1 MIQMERLTISDCT
14 KRKLDNTYLVVYAI
28 KNEINIKKGDYIEKE
43 DIYTFVG
50 IDKRGFRTLINVYS
64 DRKNNNRYWL
74 DCFESLKTRGIRNIL
89 FLSVDNNKNLKRSA
103 KVAFPNIIFTDSLT
117 DIMPKFYQFSY
128 EKSAKEIGS
137 KIRDLYIQNTITD
150 YKETFKKFKE
160 RYNNVIHQKLIEK
173 YLNNIESLYKYSVN
187 IRKLIFRHSAN
198 IYLYDRI
205 RLNFNSQKD
214 YVNSLN
220 EIYDKLGSMND
231 YFGFTSFKKNEW
243 ILMLNDL
250 IQLYP
255 DLELI

>member
-1 MIQMERLTISDCT
+1 MERLTISDCT

-160 RYNNVIHQKLIEK
+160 RYNNVIDQKLIEK
-173 YLNNIESLYKYSVN
+173 YLNNIELLYKYSVN
-187 IRKLIFRHSAN
+187 IRKLIFRHTAN

-214 YVNSLN
+214 YVNNIN
-220 EIYDKLGSMND
+220 EVYDKLGSMND

>member
-1 MIQMERLTISDCT
+1 MKKLTINDST

-28 KNEINIKKGDYIEKE
+28 RNEINIKKGDYIEKE

-74 DCFESLKTRGIRNIL
+74 DCFESLKTRGIKNIL

-137 KIRDLYIQNTITD
+137 KIRNLYTQNTITD
-150 YKETFKKFKE
+150 YKETFKNFKE

-231 YFGFTSFKKNEW
+231 YFGFTSFNKNEW
-243 ILMLNDL
+243 ILMLNDV

>member
-1 MIQMERLTISDCT
+1 MERLTISDCT

-173 YLNNIESLYKYSVN
+173 YLNNIELLYKYSVN
-187 IRKLIFRHSAN
+187 IRKLIFRHTAN

-205 RLNFNSQKD
+205 RLNFNSKKD
-214 YVNSLN
+214 YVNNIN
-220 EIYDKLGSMND
+220 EVYDKLGSMND

>member
-1 MIQMERLTISDCT
+1 MEKLTMNDCT
-14 KRKLDNTYLVVYAI
+14 KRKLDDTYLVVYAI
-28 KNEINIKKGDYIEKE
+28 KNEINVKKGEYIEKE
-43 DIYTFVG
+43 DIYTLVG
-50 IDKRGFRTLINVYS
+50 IDKKGFRTLINVYQ

-74 DCFESLKTRGIRNIL
+74 DNFETLKIRGIKNIL
-89 FLSVDNNKNLKRSA
+89 FLSVDNNKNFKRAA

-128 EKSAKEIGS
+128 EKSPKEIGS
-137 KIRDLYIQNTITD
+137 KIRNLYIQNTITE
-150 YKETFKKFKE
+150 YKEVLKKFKE

-173 YLNNIESLYKYSVN
+173 YLNNVESLYKYSVN

-198 IYLYDRI
+198 INLYDKI

-214 YVNSLN
+214 YVNNLN

-250 IQLYP
+250 IQIYP

>member
-1 MIQMERLTISDCT
+1 MERLTISDCT

-150 YKETFKKFKE
+150 YKETFKRFKE

-173 YLNNIESLYKYSVN
+173 YLNNIELLYKYSVN
-187 IRKLIFRHSAN
+187 IRKLIFRHTAN

-214 YVNSLN
+214 YVNNIN
-220 EIYDKLGSMND
+220 EVYDKLGSMND

>member
-1 MIQMERLTISDCT
+1 MERLTISDCT

-103 KVAFPNIIFTDSLT
+103 KVACPNIIFTDSLT

-173 YLNNIESLYKYSVN
+173 YLNNIELLYKYSVN
-187 IRKLIFRHSAN
+187 IRKLIFRHTAN

-214 YVNSLN
+214 YVNNIN
-220 EIYDKLGSMND
+220 EVYDKLGSMND

>member
-1 MIQMERLTISDCT
+1 MKKLTINDCT
-14 KRKLDNTYLVVYAI
+14 KRKLDNIYLVVYAI
-28 KNEINIKKGDYIEKE
+28 RNEINIKKGDYIEKE

-50 IDKRGFRTLINVYS
+50 IDKRGFRTLINVYQ

-74 DCFESLKTRGIRNIL
+74 DCFESLKTRGIKNIL

>member
-1 MIQMERLTISDCT
+1 MERLTISDCT

-173 YLNNIESLYKYSVN
+173 YLNNIELLYKYSVN
-187 IRKLIFRHSAN
+187 IRKLIFRHTAN

-255 DLELI
+255 ELELI

>member
-1 MIQMERLTISDCT
+1 MEQLTMNDCT
-14 KRKLDNTYLVVYAI
+14 KRKLDNIYLVVYAI
-28 KNEINIKKGDYIEKE
+28 RNEINIKKGDYIEKE

-50 IDKRGFRTLINVYS
+50 IDKRGFRTLINVYQ

-74 DCFESLKTRGIRNIL
+74 DCFESLKTRGIKNIL

-103 KVAFPNIIFTDSLT
+103 KVAFPNVIFTDSLT

-173 YLNNIESLYKYSVN
+173 YLNNIELLYKYSVN
-187 IRKLIFRHSAN
+187 IRKLIFRHTAN

-214 YVNSLN
+214 YVNNIN
-220 EIYDKLGSMND
+220 EVYDKLGSMND

>member
-1 MIQMERLTISDCT
+1 MEQLTMNDCT
-14 KRKLDNTYLVVYAI
+14 KRKLDNIYLVVYAI
-28 KNEINIKKGDYIEKE
+28 RNEINIKKGDYIEKE

-50 IDKRGFRTLINVYS
+50 IDKRGFRTLINVYQ

-74 DCFESLKTRGIRNIL
+74 DCFESLKTRGIKNIL

-103 KVAFPNIIFTDSLT
+103 KVAFPNVIFTDSLT

-150 YKETFKKFKE
+150 YKENFKKFKE

-214 YVNSLN
+214 YVSNLN
-220 EIYDKLGSMND
+220 EIYDKLGSMKD

>member
-1 MIQMERLTISDCT
+1 MERLTISDCT
-14 KRKLDNTYLVVYAI
+14 KRKLDNTYLVLYAI

-173 YLNNIESLYKYSVN
+173 YLNNIELLYKYSVN
-187 IRKLIFRHSAN
+187 IRKLIFRHTAN

-214 YVNSLN
+214 YVNNIN
-220 EIYDKLGSMND
+220 EVYDKLGSMND

>member
-1 MIQMERLTISDCT
+1 MEQLTMNDCT
-14 KRKLDNTYLVVYAI
+14 KRKLDNIYLVVYAI
-28 KNEINIKKGDYIEKE
+28 RNEINIKKGDYIEKE

-50 IDKRGFRTLINVYS
+50 IDKRGFRTLINVYQ

-74 DCFESLKTRGIRNIL
+74 DCFESLKTRGIKNIL

-173 YLNNIESLYKYSVN
+173 YLNNIELLYKYSVN
-187 IRKLIFRHSAN
+187 IRKLIFRHTAN

-214 YVNSLN
+214 YVNNIN
-220 EIYDKLGSMND
+220 EVYDKLGSMND

>member
-1 MIQMERLTISDCT
+1 MEQLTMNDCT
-14 KRKLDNTYLVVYAI
+14 KRKLDNIYLVVYAI
-28 KNEINIKKGDYIEKE
+28 RNEINIKKGDYIEKE

-50 IDKRGFRTLINVYS
+50 IDKRGFRTLINVYQ

-74 DCFESLKTRGIRNIL
+74 DCFESLKTRGIKNIL

-255 DLELI
+255 ELELI

>member
-1 MIQMERLTISDCT
+1 MERLTISDCT

-74 DCFESLKTRGIRNIL
+74 DCFESLKTRGIKNIL

-137 KIRDLYIQNTITD
+137 KIRDLYTQNTITD
-150 YKETFKKFKE
+150 YKETFKNFKE

>member
-1 MIQMERLTISDCT
+1 MEQLTMNDCT
-14 KRKLDNTYLVVYAI
+14 KRKLDNIYLVVYAI
-28 KNEINIKKGDYIEKE
+28 RNEINIKKGDYIEKE

-50 IDKRGFRTLINVYS
+50 IDKRGFRTLINVYQ

-74 DCFESLKTRGIRNIL
+74 DCFESLKTRGIKNIL

-173 YLNNIESLYKYSVN
+173 YLNNIELLYKYSVN

-214 YVNSLN
+214 YVNNIN
-220 EIYDKLGSMND
+220 EVYDKLGSMND

>member
-1 MIQMERLTISDCT
+1 MERLTISDCT

-137 KIRDLYIQNTITD
+137 KIRDLYTQNTITD
-150 YKETFKKFKE
+150 YKETFKNFKE

-214 YVNSLN
+214 YVNNIN
-220 EIYDKLGSMND
+220 EVYDKLGSMND

>member
-1 MIQMERLTISDCT
+1 MKKLTINDCT

-28 KNEINIKKGDYIEKE
+28 RNEINIKKGDYIEKE

-74 DCFESLKTRGIRNIL
+74 DCFESLKTRGIKNIL

-117 DIMPKFYQFSY
+117 DIMPKFYLFSY

-137 KIRDLYIQNTITD
+137 KIRDLYTQNTITD
-150 YKETFKKFKE
+150 YKETFKNFKE

>member
-1 MIQMERLTISDCT
+1 MEQLTMNDCT

-28 KNEINIKKGDYIEKE
+28 RNEINIKKGDYIEKE

-74 DCFESLKTRGIRNIL
+74 DCFESLKTRGIKNIL

-103 KVAFPNIIFTDSLT
+103 KVAFPNITFTDSLT

-150 YKETFKKFKE
+150 YKETFKNFKE

-214 YVNSLN
+214 YVSNLN
-220 EIYDKLGSMND
+220 EIYDKLGSMKD

>member
-173 YLNNIESLYKYSVN
+173 YLNNIELLYKYSVN
-187 IRKLIFRHSAN
+187 IRKLIFRHTAN

-255 DLELI
+255 ELELI

>member
-1 MIQMERLTISDCT
+1 MERLTISDCT

-173 YLNNIESLYKYSVN
+173 YLNNIELLYKYSVN
-187 IRKLIFRHSAN
+187 IRKLIFRHTAN

-214 YVNSLN
+214 YVNNLN

>member
-1 MIQMERLTISDCT
+1 MEQLTMNDCT
-14 KRKLDNTYLVVYAI
+14 KRKLDNIYLVVYAI
-28 KNEINIKKGDYIEKE
+28 RNEINIKKGDYIEKE

-50 IDKRGFRTLINVYS
+50 IDKRGFRTLINVYQ

-74 DCFESLKTRGIRNIL
+74 DCFESLKTRGIKNIL

>member
-1 MIQMERLTISDCT
+1 MERLTISDCT

-28 KNEINIKKGDYIEKE
+28 RNEINIKKGDYIEKE

-74 DCFESLKTRGIRNIL
+74 DCFESLKTRGIKNIL

-137 KIRDLYIQNTITD
+137 KIRDLYTQNTITD
-150 YKETFKKFKE
+150 YKETFKNFKE

>member
-1 MIQMERLTISDCT
+1 MNRL
-14 KRKLDNTYLVVYAI
+14 KQEV
-28 KNEINIKKGDYIEKE
+28 
-43 DIYTFVG
+43 
-50 IDKRGFRTLINVYS
+50 
-64 DRKNNNRYWL
+64 
-74 DCFESLKTRGIRNIL
+74 LKIIL

-103 KVAFPNIIFTDSLT
+103 KVAFPNVIFTDSLT

-150 YKETFKKFKE
+150 YKENFKKFKE

-214 YVNSLN
+214 YVSNLN
-220 EIYDKLGSMND
+220 EIYDKLGSMKD

>member
-1 MIQMERLTISDCT
+1 MEQLTMNDCT
-14 KRKLDNTYLVVYAI
+14 KRKLDNIYLVVYAI
-28 KNEINIKKGDYIEKE
+28 RNEINIKKGDYIEKE

-50 IDKRGFRTLINVYS
+50 IDKRGFRTLINVYQ

-74 DCFESLKTRGIRNIL
+74 DCFESLKTRGIKNIL

-150 YKETFKKFKE
+150 YKEAFKKFKE

>member
-1 MIQMERLTISDCT
+1 MERLTISDCT

-173 YLNNIESLYKYSVN
+173 YLNNIELLYKYSVN